1 MKKIKLNFKSNKGF
15 TMQDLLIA
23 LFFIVLFVGI
33 ISSMMYAVYKLQ
45 MKANLMSQMTMYSVQ
60 ILEDIDKISYEEVQK
75 KTAQEY
81 RNQFSI
87 PAGFNINIEVS
98 NYGEGIENVQDVM
111 KIVKLT
117 LSYTF
122 SNETEEFMV
131 QRLKIKEI

>member
-1 MKKIKLNFKSNKGF
+1 MEKIKLNFKSNKGF

-23 LFFIVLFVGI
+23 LFLIVLFIGI

-45 MKANLMSQMTMYSVQ
+45 VKANLMSQMTMYSVQ

-75 KTAQEY
+75 KTVQEY

-87 PAGFNINIEVS
+87 PAGFNINIEIS
-98 NYGEGIENVQDVM
+98 NYGEGIKNVQDVM

-117 LSYTF
+117 LSYTIN
-122 SNETEEFMV
+122 NETEEFTV

>member
-1 MKKIKLNFKSNKGF
+1 MKKIKLNFRSNKGF